1 MIRTW
6 LLIVGALATI
16 GFATIVL
23 IVLPQIVVFEVQA
36 PAELPRYT
44 SSELRGQE
52 IYRREGCVYCHS
64 QQVRDPAFT
73 TDVERGWG
81 SRATVPGDYVYDRP
95 HYLGTMRTGP
105 DLINVGQRLPDPDWH
120 LVHFYQPRALNR
132 WSIMPAYRFLFR
144 EVDPRDLRPND
155 RVVRVPPEWVSEGKV
170 VVATPDVLA
179 LTDYMISLRRQYPVP
194 LIAGA
199 VCRSPWD
206 SDGRSLVTMP

>member
-23 IVLPQIVVFEVQA
+23 IVLPQIVVFDVQA

-44 SSELRGQE
+44 STQQRGQE

-120 LVHFYQPRALNR
+120 LVHFYQPRALNS

-155 RVVRVPPEWVSEGKV
+155 RVVRVPAEWVPEGKV
-170 VVATPDVLA
+170 VVATPEVLA

-194 LIAGA
+194 LLAGA
-199 VCRSPWD
+199 VCRSPWEE
-206 SDGRSLVTMP
+206 SGRSIATMP